1 MITYPDSRTEAFVA
15 NGCDHIGG
23 PELIEM
29 AERHLAESNV
39 PVSTWNGQRF
49 GWGEDVDSPWWK
61 SVYIEIERRGK
72 EWVVT
77 RIDRSND
84 PIDPSKR
91 GFVAISDPD

>member
-1 MITYPDSRTEAFVA
+1 MA

-29 AERHLAESNV
+29 AERHLAERDS
-39 PVSTWNGQRF
+39 PDSTWNGLRF

-61 SVYIEIERRGK
+61 SVYIEIERRG
-72 EWVVT
+72 EDWVVT

-84 PIDPSKR
+84 PIDPAKR